1 MVVCVPD
8 VDVPVTVI
16 MYEPAGVPFGL
27 GVPPLLLPPE
37 PQPAANSINRANTLT
52 GINFKTLR
60 LRDARRVNIK
70 IPRIANA
77 SGHRLKWSRPLG
89 RNRGTANAREV
100 VVMTKDAVWPACTV
114 TAGHATPVGNPE
126 QVKAYET
133 APKSV
138 IVNVAGDPAATVLE
152 DGEALKLEAPVGH
165 ALTRFA
171 ASIDPS
177 PVAGS

>member
-1 MVVCVPD
+1 
-8 VDVPVTVI
+8 
-16 MYEPAGVPFGL
+16 
-27 GVPPLLLPPE
+27 
-37 PQPAANSINRANTLT
+37 
-52 GINFKTLR
+52 
-60 LRDARRVNIK
+60 
-70 IPRIANA
+70 
-77 SGHRLKWSRPLG
+77 
-89 RNRGTANAREV
+89 
-100 VVMTKDAVWPACTV
+100 MTKEAVEFACTV

-152 DGEALKLEAPVGH
+152 DGETLKLEAPVGH